1 MTLWVP
7 SLSTRRPNALHPRPT
22 KETSKPPTPPMFR
35 FSMIDPVLI
44 STEAQRLADTDQE
57 ENQMY
62 GSVAMFLSGTKQPTL
77 EDVGGII
84 H

>member
-1 MTLWVP
+1 
-7 SLSTRRPNALHPRPT
+7 
-22 KETSKPPTPPMFR
+22 
-35 FSMIDPVLI
+35 MIDPVPI